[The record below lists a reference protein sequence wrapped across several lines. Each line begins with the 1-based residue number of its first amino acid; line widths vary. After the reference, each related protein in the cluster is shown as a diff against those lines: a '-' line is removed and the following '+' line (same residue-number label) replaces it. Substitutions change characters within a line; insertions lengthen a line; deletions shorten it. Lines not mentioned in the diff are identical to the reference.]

1 MPKKRDNE
9 EKENSGSF
17 VAFMIVLIFILIWL
31 SVFALL
37 IKFDAGN
44 LGTTLRPYLK
54 DIPVL
59 RMILPKVSE
68 EQEQQEH
75 DYPYKNLNEAIAVIK
90 EYQEQ
95 LAALT
100 KENEELKSQ
109 VAELTAENN
118 RLKVYEDNLKAFEE
132 RVKKFEEYVVFN
144 DKAPDVE
151 NYRQFYE
158 ETYPENAARI
168 YQEVLMLMQFDE
180 ELKSQAKL
188 LTLMDPGNAAKAMED
203 MTADIGYLTDL
214 IHCMKPA
221 EAAAIMD
228 EMNDLYVAKILQR
241 MADLNTATR
250 QTLYEILNVK
260 YPE

>member
-1 MPKKRDNE
+1 
-9 EKENSGSF
+9 
-17 VAFMIVLIFILIWL
+17 MIVLIFILIWL

-37 IKFDAGN
+37 IKFDAGS

-59 RMILPKVSE
+59 RMILPKVSD
-68 EQEQQEH
+68 EQIQQEN
-75 DYPYKNLNEAIAVIK
+75 DYPYKNLNEAIAAIK
-90 EYQEQ
+90 EYKEQ
-95 LAALT
+95 IAALT

-118 RLKVYEDNLKAFEE
+118 RLKVYEENLKAFEE

-151 NYRQFYE
+151 NYKQFYE
-158 ETYPENAARI
+158 EIFPENAAKI
-168 YQEVLMLMQFDE
+168 YEEVLLLLEYDE
-180 ELKSQAKL
+180 ELKRQTKL

-203 MTADIGYLTDL
+203 MTADIKYLTDL
-214 IHCMKPA
+214 LHCMKPA
-221 EAAAIMD
+221 EAAGIMD

-241 MADLNTATR
+241 MADLNTASR
-250 QTLYEILNVK
+250 QTLYEILNTK